1 MPSPTLRWLRAYC
14 GALTMAFFAFGV
26 TFILCQKLY
35 NFLEWSLPSI
45 AVLLVLVYMPR
56 ILYMWALD
64 LDVTEQRLYR
74 ELNREQKLQEANE
87 IEEISEDED
96 SGGEFPLEGNDGSD
110 IHRKF

>member
-1 MPSPTLRWLRAYC
+1 MPSGTLRWLRAYC
-14 GALTMAFFAFGV
+14 GAFTMSFFAFCV
-26 TFILCQKLY
+26 TLVLCQKLSES
-35 NFLEWSLPSI
+35 LELVLPSV
-45 AVLLVLVYMPR
+45 AALLVLVYMPR